1 MHTRQQTV
9 HTTINLSRRMMK
21 EAGRLFKNRTK
32 TEIIHEALG
41 RMIQMEK
48 FKQHLKK
55 WGGKGHIKDHG

>member
-1 MHTRQQTV
+1 
-9 HTTINLSRRMMK
+9 MMK